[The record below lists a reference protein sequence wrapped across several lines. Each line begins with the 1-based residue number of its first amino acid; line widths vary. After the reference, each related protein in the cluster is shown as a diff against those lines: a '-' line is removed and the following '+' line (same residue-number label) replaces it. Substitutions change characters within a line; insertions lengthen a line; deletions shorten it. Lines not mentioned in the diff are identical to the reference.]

1 MKLVTL
7 LSAGALAAG
16 TLVAGAAPAEAQRWG
31 YGQHRGWHGGYRH
44 YRPYRRGPAYGYGY
58 RPYRGYAR
66 SRVVCRVHRGY
77 YGPVRRCFRA
87 YR

>member
-7 LSAGALAAG
+7 LGAGALAAS
-16 TLVAGAAPAEAQRWG
+16 TLVATATPAEAQRWG
-31 YGQHRGWHGGYRH
+31 YSQDRGWHDGRH

-66 SRVVCRVHRGY
+66 SRVVCRVHRGP

>member
-16 TLVAGAAPAEAQRWG
+16 TLVAAATPAEAQRWG
-31 YGQHRGWHGGYRH
+31 YGQDRGWHGGHH
-44 YRPYRRGPAYGYGY
+44 YRPYRRGPVYGYGT
-58 RPYRGYAR
+58 RPYRGYGR

-77 YGPVRRCFRA
+77 YGPVRRCLRV